1 MLQSIGNTPAI
12 SPVSS
17 QPSPQAAA
25 IQSASSQAIQDAVQ
39 ISSQGQAASAK
50 LDSDGDGDGH

>member
-1 MLQSIGNTPAI
+1 MLQSIGSTPSI
-12 SPVSS
+12 SPISS
-17 QPSPQAAA
+17 QPSPQVAAVQA
-25 IQSASSQAIQDAVQ
+25 ASSQAIQDAVQ